1 MKRIYIIVLCLV
13 IAVCIGI
20 HVYCDFSK
28 EQRGL
33 DYKITFVEKLNA
45 FVLSPLSWVCSGILI
60 GAILN
65 IGNRIPATFR
75 RSMRILSILLVLIYA
90 CSAIIY
96 VLPVNAGSIYS
107 VTAWCI
113 AHPSAFIVPGF
124 LYGLS

>member
-1 MKRIYIIVLCLV
+1 MKRTYIIVLCLV
-13 IAVCIGI
+13 IAICIGI

-96 VLPVNAGSIYS
+96 VFPVNAGRIYS

-113 AHPSAFIVPGF
+113 AHPSAFIVPGL

>member
-1 MKRIYIIVLCLV
+1 MKRTYIIVLCLV
-13 IAVCIGI
+13 IAICIGI

-33 DYKITFVEKLNA
+33 DYKITFVEKLNV

-65 IGNRIPATFR
+65 IGNRIPSTFR

-96 VLPVNAGSIYS
+96 VLPVNARSIYG

-113 AHPSAFIVPGF
+113 AHPSAFIVPGL

>member
-20 HVYCDFSK
+20 NVYCDFSK

-96 VLPVNAGSIYS
+96 VLPVNAGNIYG

-113 AHPSAFIVPGF
+113 AHPSAFILPGL

>member
-1 MKRIYIIVLCLV
+1 MKKTYTIVLCLV
-13 IAVCIGI
+13 IVVCLGIGI
-20 HVYCDFSK
+20 YCNLNR
-28 EQRGL
+28 EQLGL
-33 DYKITFVEKLNA
+33 DYEISYIERLNA

-113 AHPSAFIVPGF
+113 AHPSAFIVPGL